1 MSALT
6 PEHPLLAGLCDDAA
20 VFPPGNLPLA
30 EAVPAHL
37 DHALG
42 AHAALVGPFVLAAK
56 DLPSLA
62 DITAGLPEAGLELA
76 LTSPLPDL
84 AGALEHA
91 GTLPAVRV
99 VALEI
104 ALPEDAAPG
113 EVVPTLDTVLAGRE
127 RLSVAVEVPRD
138 GRRAEVIAALAGTP
152 YTAKLRTGGVR
163 AELYPDE
170 AELAAAV
177 AALVAAGV
185 PFKATAGLHH
195 ALRNTDPDTGFEQHG
210 YLNLLAATGAA
221 LTGADADELARLL
234 GERDGATVT
243 ERVRALEPGVRETFR
258 SFGTCSITDPTTE
271 LVDLGLLTP
280 DAKKDLP

>member
-37 DHALG
+37 HHTKG

-62 DITAGLPEAGLELA
+62 EVTADLPEAGLELA

-84 AGALEHA
+84 AGALEQA

-104 ALPEDAAPG
+104 ALPEGTAPG
-113 EVVPTLDTVLAGRE
+113 EVVPTLDTVLAGRD
-127 RLSVAVEVPRD
+127 LSVAVEVPRD
-138 GRRAEVIAALAGTP
+138 DRRPEVIAALAGTR

-163 AELYPDE
+163 ADLYPDE
-170 AELAAAV
+170 AELARAI
-177 AALVAAGV
+177 AALVDAGV

-210 YLNLLAATGAA
+210 YLNLLVAADAA
-221 LTGADADELARLL
+221 VAGADADELARLL
-234 GERDGATVT
+234 GERDGSTVT
-243 ERVRALEPGVRETFR
+243 ERVRALDPEVRRTFR